1 MRKKK
6 VAVFDIDGTIFRSS
20 LLIELTDALIQ
31 EGIFPNSVTKI
42 YKKAYRDWLERRD
55 SYEKYI
61 QAVVLAFDN
70 QIKGIDHAQFKKIA
84 KKVASFHK
92 NRVYRFTRDLVSQLK
107 KSGFFLLAISHS
119 PIEIVKEFCD
129 HLGFNKVYGRVTEV
143 NKKGKMTGKL
153 LYPDLILNKDRILTR
168 AVGKHNLTLKGS
180 VGVGDTGSDISFL
193 SLVDR
198 PICFNPNQK
207 LYQHAKKKQWTIAV
221 ERKDVIYYH

>member
-1 MRKKK
+1 MRKRK

-31 EGIFPNSVTKI
+31 EKIFSTSVTKI
-42 YKKAYRDWLERRD
+42 YARAYRDWLGRKD

-61 QAVVLAFDN
+61 QSVVKAFESNIRGVKHKD
-70 QIKGIDHAQFKKIA
+70 FLRIA

-92 NRVYRFTRDLVSQLK
+92 NRVYRFTRDLVGQLK
-107 KSGFFLLAISHS
+107 RSGFFLLAISHS

-129 HLGFNKVYGRVTEV
+129 QLGFDKVYGRVIEV
-143 NKKGKMTGKL
+143 DQRGKMTGKL
-153 LYPDLILNKDRILTR
+153 LFPELIMNKARILTR
-168 AVGKHNLTLKGS
+168 AVERNGLTLAGS
-180 VGVGDTGSDISFL
+180 VGVGDTESDITFL
-193 SLVDR
+193 SLVAK

-207 LYQHAKKKQWTIAV
+207 LYNYAKKKQWTIAV